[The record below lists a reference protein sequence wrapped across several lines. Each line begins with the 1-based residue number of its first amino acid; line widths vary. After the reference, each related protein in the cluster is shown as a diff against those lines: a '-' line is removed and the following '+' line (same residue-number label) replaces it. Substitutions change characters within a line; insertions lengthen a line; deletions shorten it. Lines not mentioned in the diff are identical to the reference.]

1 MPTMPL
7 PACLLWLMTAV
18 AKSQR
23 RRYSRRAL
31 GHCGRDAAD
40 RGAVG
45 AAYIELALCAVVR
58 ACVGVARCTNEKTVR
73 LDAMPTGRHETSA
86 AANTQQN
93 AARHPTPHTQHKRTA

>member
-1 MPTMPL
+1 MPL
-7 PACLLWLMTAV
+7 RACLLWLMTGV

-23 RRYSRRAL
+23 RRYSGRAL
-31 GHCGRDAAD
+31 THCGYNAAG
-40 RGAVG
+40 RSTVC
-45 AAYIELALCAVVR
+45 AACIERALCAMVR
-58 ACVGVARCTNEKTVR
+58 ARTAVAHATSPRTTR